1 MDPGIQR
8 HLHHSALL
16 SSILISFSVSLS
28 PCNGK
33 MVSRSSTFMGYS
45 SSNIAEPLIAPG
57 IEFHWFS
64 LDYVP
69 NAEPIIGVR
78 GMVFF
83 DWPG

>member
-1 MDPGIQR
+1 MERWSLEVPGLR
-8 HLHHSALL
+8 A
-16 SSILISFSVSLS
+16 
-28 PCNGK
+28 
-33 MVSRSSTFMGYS
+33 TS

-64 LDYVP
+64 LDYMP

-78 GMVFF
+78 GMGFF